1 MSMNRILA
9 LAVHV
14 PSVFCFD
21 RRLIDEE
28 NNQTRYECT
37 IQVMP
42 QINTLTLQA
51 RIEEVAPSL
60 STLLSG
66 VVIENEHEVSCKF
79 VCDVH
84 LTFIT

>member
-1 MSMNRILA
+1 MNRILA

-14 PSVFCFD
+14 SSVFCFD

-51 RIEEVAPSL
+51 CIEEVAPSL

-66 VVIENEHEVSCKF
+66 VVIENEYEVSCKF